1 MRRSPS
7 RLSVAMCRS
16 LLSTSTSASTCRSPA
31 RTSPL
36 PRISNTPFLGPSPNS
51 LSRTCFRFSTIS
63 VTSSMTPGSVE
74 NSCSTPS
81 MRTDV
86 IDAPCSDDRS
96 TRRSA
101 LPSVVPKPRSSGS
114 SVNLPYRS
122 ELPPSATS
130 PFGIWRFFHFICK
143 PPSGMGRRSSLRVE
157 LDDQLFVD
165 RHADGCA
172 RRHVQDPARQS
183 LGMQLEPVRH
193 ALPLAGIERVLDHGH
208 LTTLLTHLHLVPG
221 TNLERGNVDIAA
233 VHREVAVTDELAR
246 RAARRRE
253 PQAEHDVVQATLQ
266 HLQQDL
272 ARDALGLARLG
283 ERVPELALQQPV
295 DAASL
300 L

>member
-16 LLSTSTSASTCRSPA
+16 VFRTWTSASTCRSPA

-36 PRISNTPFLGPSPNS
+36 PRISKTPFLGPSPNS
-51 LSRTCFRFSTIS
+51 LSRTCFRFNTIS
-63 VTSSMTPGSVE
+63 VTSSITPGSVE

-86 IDAPCSDDRS
+86 IAAPCSDDRS
-96 TRRSA
+96 TRRSG

-122 ELPPSATS
+122 EFPLSATS

-143 PPSGMGRRSSLRVE
+143 PPSVMGRRSSLRVE

-172 RRHVQDPARQS
+172 RRHVQDPARQP
-183 LGMQLEPVRH
+183 LGVQLQPVRH

-208 LTTLLTHLHLVPG
+208 LATLFTHLHLVAG
-221 TNLERGNVDIAA
+221 ADLERRNVDTAT
-233 VHREVAVTDELAR
+233 VHREVAAGAQLAR
-246 RAARRRE
+246 RAAPRRE
-253 PQAEHDVVQATLQ
+253 PPPKHHAVPAPPHHPQAA
-266 HLQQDL
+266 
-272 ARDALGLARLG
+272 
-283 ERVPELALQQPV
+283 PPP
-295 DAASL
+295 
-300 L
+300 